1 MERLTHEEAITEGI
15 FLGLR
20 KVRGIDLD
28 WFKDRFHI
36 SIKDSHR
43 SLFTALEAGGL
54 LYTTDHRLRL
64 TTRGILIADSITTS
78 LI

>member
-1 MERLTHEEAITEGI
+1 

-20 KVRGIDLD
+20 KIRGIDLD

-36 SIKDSHR
+36 SLKDSHASR
-43 SLFTALEAGGL
+43 FAALEARDL

-64 TTRGILIADSITTS
+64 TPRGILIADTITVS